1 MSKGARKKRNSRPWN
16 NPDAMR
22 DISDILA
29 MPGVDPELRLDGYDV
44 SEVPSSRA
52 EKDYIC
58 PDCGNVIPEGEPH
71 VVVFPDDDPDLRR
84 HWHRHCWRMEVRRS
98 DGAA

>member
-1 MSKGARKKRNSRPWN
+1 MSKGARRKRQSRPWN
-16 NPDAMR
+16 NPDALR

-29 MPGVDPELRLDGYDV
+29 TGTVDPEMRLDGYDV
-44 SEVPSSRA
+44 QDVSAQRA

-71 VVVFPDDDPDLRR
+71 VVVFPHGDPDLRR

-98 DGAA
+98 TGAA